1 MKLAANT
8 WIIGGA
14 IALALALPAC
24 ASSGGGG
31 SAATS
36 NANVITFEELQRD
49 PSMELLALIESVRPR
64 WLRGRGTS
72 TLAGQTPPS
81 VIIDGQVQPGRV
93 DALRS
98 IRVTDVEEVRYM
110 NAGDATTRYGPGMIS
125 GAILVTRRRR

>member
-8 WIIGGA
+8 WIVTGA
-14 IALALALPAC
+14 VAFAALLPAC
-24 ASSGGGG
+24 ASSGGGNRPAG
-31 SAATS
+31 SSAD
-36 NANVITFEELQRD
+36 VITFEELQED

-72 TLAGQTPPS
+72 TLSGQTPPA

-93 DALRS
+93 DALRA
-98 IRVTDVEEVRYM
+98 IRVTDVQEVRYM

-125 GAILVTRRRR
+125 GAILVTRRNR